1 MGNITNLHNIII
13 NKMNLHKL
21 FFLHNKL
28 IVFKKEAYIYLFEYH
43 AFLQDCTVF
52 RFYRS
57 KYINAVNCGQILNIK
72 KMHIRKLSIYNNFL
86 ISSKKVRF
94 YFLKKHDI

>member
-72 KMHIRKLSIYNNFL
+72 KCIFANFRSIITSLYH
-86 ISSKKVRF
+86 
-94 YFLKKHDI
+94 LKKYGFIF